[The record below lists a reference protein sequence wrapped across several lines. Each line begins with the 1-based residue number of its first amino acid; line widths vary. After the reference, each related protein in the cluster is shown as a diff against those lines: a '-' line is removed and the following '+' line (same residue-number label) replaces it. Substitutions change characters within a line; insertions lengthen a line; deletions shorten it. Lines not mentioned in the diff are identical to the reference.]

1 MYIQGISTETRN
13 HWIKKG
19 PCVFSRLKS
28 SIKEWK
34 LDKGKMWQEAF
45 DSISEGRRMQ
55 GNSKCLQM
63 RDGQEW
69 LLEAVS
75 CVWLFHWR

>member
-1 MYIQGISTETRN
+1 MYIQGISIETRN

-34 LDKGKMWQEAF
+34 LDKEKMWQEAF
-45 DSISEGRRMQ
+45 DSIREEDECKEIQNACKWGMARNDS
-55 GNSKCLQM
+55 
-63 RDGQEW
+63 
-69 LLEAVS
+69 
-75 CVWLFHWR
+75 